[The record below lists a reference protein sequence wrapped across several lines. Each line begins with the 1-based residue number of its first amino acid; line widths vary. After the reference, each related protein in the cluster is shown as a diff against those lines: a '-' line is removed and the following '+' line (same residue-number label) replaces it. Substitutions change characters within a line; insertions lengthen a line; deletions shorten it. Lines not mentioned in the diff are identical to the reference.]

1 MVLDCASEGQGF
13 APRGVV
19 DVPVV
24 VGKMTIDEGL
34 LDAPV
39 EGVAFQRTPT
49 ALAEDGFLV

>member
-1 MVLDCASEGQGF
+1 MVLGRASKGQGF

-39 EGVAFQRTPT
+39 EGVPFQRTPA
-49 ALAEDGFLV
+49 ALAEDVCLV